1 MSDPVTRDQRAT
13 VTYGVLDAIG
23 GIGLFV
29 IQFSAVIPG
38 MLPLLILVIAF
49 GAVLTLPLVA
59 IGAVLAV
66 VAGPPYAVWR
76 LVAAARR
83 HRRAVPHRTATVWVA
98 PASPGWT
105 PRQDTSPPDSWRD
118 RPGGHSSHDDL
129 DQHIAA

>member
-13 VTYGVLDAIG
+13 VGYGVLDAIG

-38 MLPLLILVIAF
+38 LLPFLILVIAF
-49 GAVLTLPLVA
+49 GAVLALPLVA
-59 IGAVLAV
+59 VGAVLAV

-83 HRRAVPHRTATVWVA
+83 HRRAVPHRTAPVRVA
-98 PASPGWT
+98 LASPGWT
-105 PRQDTSPPDSWRD
+105 PRQDTGSLDSSPD

-129 DQHIAA
+129 DQHLAA